1 MSGQIEIPLYLKRSK
16 PRPGDTVG
24 LQYMVGSTDLPLQ
37 TDLRDITFFV
47 YFPPPEDDDVDE
59 RDRRGT
65 LILRP
70 YRPKPTDNER

>member
-16 PRPGDTVG
+16 PRQGEVEG
-24 LQYMVGSTDLPLQ
+24 LPYMVGSSDLPIQ

-47 YFPPPEDDDVDE
+47 YFPPEGEDVDD

-70 YRPKPTDNER
+70 YRPKPSENDR